1 MAKTTKIFG
10 ANFVKGK
17 RQREPARRIFSLN
30 CRNFYPF
37 RVCQSLISK
46 TKKTLVS
53 DAVRSLFKSRGRSR
67 ETHPARG
74 VNALAQFLCLPLYLL
89 IAFLYILSSP
99 LLAKVPSSINFSSQL
114 TINSLTSLAV
124 TADPASLLQKGKVLY
139 SNGNF
144 TKAVEVLKEAV
155 QGYKQQGESLAL
167 AVTLSNLSLAY
178 QQLGA
183 WSQAQEAITE
193 SLNLLKKQDENQ
205 NLQIFAQSLDIQGR
219 LQLAMGQ
226 SEAALATWRQTE
238 EIYKQANNQSGVVRS
253 LINQAQAWQTQGF
266 YPRALKTLDLVKQTL
281 ESQPDSIEKTVSL
294 RSLGDAL
301 LVVGDLKKS
310 QQALEKSLMIARNLQ
325 SNADIGAS
333 LFSLGNNARKQQ
345 QKQQAIAYYQQ
356 TVEVSPSPL
365 TKIQAQ
371 LNHLGLLIQDQEW
384 AKVQTLLPL
393 IESQLDQLP
402 VSRASI
408 YADVNFS
415 ESLAKVK
422 SGTFQASSRNLY
434 TGSSKKDSAV
444 LLARAIQQSRSLGDK
459 RAEAYALKSLGGL
472 YEETKQWSEAQ
483 DLTRQGLALAQSSN
497 APEITYSLEWQL
509 GRLLWAKKDI
519 NGAIA
524 AYDAAV
530 DTLQSLRKDLV
541 TNKDVVNQEVQF
553 NFRDSVEPVYR
564 QSVELLLQS
573 QQGKPDET
581 ILEKARERIEAL
593 QLAELDDFFQEA
605 CLQGQRVALD
615 KVVDQNNS
623 KAAVL
628 YPIIL
633 RDELQV
639 IVKIPKQR
647 LQSYSTKISQ
657 AEVEKLL
664 LELRR
669 NLVNPTATKIVQTQS
684 QEVYN
689 WLLKPIESQL
699 PKSDVDTLVFV
710 LDGPLRNLPMAA
722 LYDGKQYLVEKY
734 AIALSVGLQLL
745 DPKPLVRERLVALTA
760 GLTQPPPKFSDYG
773 PLLGIKSEFDGI
785 SKAGVST
792 TRLLDGDFK
801 KKNLESEIGAA
812 SFNIVHLATHGQFSS
827 RLEETFILDYD
838 GQINV
843 KDFDTLFHSQGKT
856 IVELLVLSAC
866 QTATGDSRAALGLA
880 GAAVRAGA
888 RSTIASL
895 WQIDDESTAIFVSAF
910 YKELKSGKITKAE
923 AVHRAQLQLLRHP
936 NYHAPS
942 FWSAYVL
949 IGNWL

>member
-1 MAKTTKIFG
+1 M
-10 ANFVKGK
+10 VHLL
-17 RQREPARRIFSLN
+17 RL
-30 CRNFYPF
+30 
-37 RVCQSLISK
+37 L
-46 TKKTLVS
+46 
-53 DAVRSLFKSRGRSR
+53 
-67 ETHPARG
+67 
-74 VNALAQFLCLPLYLL
+74 LYFL
-89 IAFLYILSSP
+89 IALLCILGSP
-99 LLAKVPSSINFSSQL
+99 VLAKVSGSINLLSQL
-114 TINSLTSLAV
+114 PINSFTSLAV
-124 TADPASLLQKGKVLY
+124 AVDPASLLEQGKILY
-139 SNGNF
+139 SAGNF
-144 TKAVEVLKEAV
+144 AKAVELLQQAVKE
-155 QGYKQQGESLAL
+155 YKQQGDSRRLA
-167 AVTLSNLSLAY
+167 ATLSNLSLAY

-183 WSQAQEAITE
+183 WSQAQQAITE
-193 SLNLLKKQDENQ
+193 SLNLLKGENENQ

-219 LQLAMGQ
+219 LQLSMGEA
-226 SEAALATWRQTE
+226 EAALATWQQTE
-238 EIYKQANNQSGVVRS
+238 KIYKQTDNQSGVVRS

-266 YPRALKTLDLVKQTL
+266 YPRSVKILEQVSQTL
-281 ESQPDSIEKTVSL
+281 KSQPDSREKTVSL

-301 LVVGDLKKS
+301 LVLGDLENS
-310 QQALEKSLMIARNLQ
+310 RQALKESLMIARNLQ
-325 SNADIGAS
+325 SNADIAAS

-345 QKQQAIAYYQQ
+345 EKQQAIAYYQQ
-356 TVEVSPSPL
+356 TVTASPSPL
-365 TKIQAQ
+365 TKVQAQ
-371 LNHLGLLIQDQEW
+371 LNQLGLLIEDQQSAE
-384 AKVQTLLPL
+384 VQTLLPL
-393 IESQLDQLP
+393 IKSQLDQLP
-402 VSRASI
+402 LSRGSI
-408 YADVNFS
+408 YAQVNFS
-415 ESLAKVK
+415 QSLAKVK
-422 SGTFQASSRNLY
+422 SGNFQASSQNY
-434 TGSSKKDSAV
+434 YSGFSTKDSAL
-444 LLARAIQQSRSLGDK
+444 LLASAIQQSRSLGDK

-472 YEETKQWSEAQ
+472 YEETRQWSEAQ

-509 GRLLWAKKDI
+509 GRLLKAKKDI

-530 DTLQSLRKDLV
+530 NTLKSLRRDLV
-541 TNKDVVNQEVQF
+541 VNKDVVNQDVQF

-573 QQGKPDET
+573 QQGKPDEK

-605 CLQGQRVALD
+605 CLQGQKVALD
-615 KVVDQNNS
+615 QMVDQDNS
-623 KAAVL
+623 QAAIL

-633 RDELQV
+633 PDELQV
-639 IVKIPKQR
+639 IVKIPKQPLR
-647 LQSYSTKISQ
+647 SYKTEISQ
-657 AEVEKLL
+657 PEVEKLL
-664 LELRR
+664 VELRR

-699 PKSDVDTLVFV
+699 ETSGVDTLVFV
-710 LDGPLRNLPMAA
+710 LDGALRNLPMAA

-745 DPKPLVRERLVALTA
+745 NPKPLVQQQLRALTA
-760 GLTQPPPKFSDYG
+760 GLTQPPPRFASYG

-785 SKAGVST
+785 TKAGVST

-801 KKNLESEIGAA
+801 KKNLESEIAAA

-827 RLEETFILDYD
+827 RLEDTFILDFD

-843 KDFDTLFHSQGKT
+843 KDFDNLFRSQGKT
-856 IVELLVLSAC
+856 VVELLVLSAC
-866 QTATGDSRAALGLA
+866 QTAAGDNRAALGLA

-895 WQIDDESTAIFVSAF
+895 WQIDDESTAMFVSAF
-910 YKELKSGKITKAE
+910 YRELKSGKITKAQ
-923 AVHRAQLQLLRHP
+923 AVHRAQLKLLKHP